1 MYDFDDIGID
11 VVEKGMLIPLL
22 RVPGHFLIQR
32 HLMRAWSLM
41 QKLIFHDKNSFVIW
55 ILMFEL
61 KHCIPINLDVDY
73 GMFTITVNL
82 MT

>member
-1 MYDFDDIGID
+1 MTLMIL
-11 VVEKGMLIPLL
+11 VLMLL
-22 RVPGHFLIQR
+22 RREVDTSSAC
-32 HLMRAWSLM
+32 AWPLSTPAAPNESIVINA
-41 QKLIFHDKNSFVIW
+41 KIDFFIIKNSFVIW

-73 GMFTITVNL
+73 GMFTITVHL

>member
-32 HLMRAWSLM
+32 HLINAKIDFFM
-41 QKLIFHDKNSFVIW
+41 IKNSFVIW

>member
-1 MYDFDDIGID
+1 MTLMIL
-11 VVEKGMLIPLL
+11 VLMLL
-22 RVPGHFLIQR
+22 RRDVDTSSAC
-32 HLMRAWSLM
+32 AWPLSNPAAPNESM
-41 QKLIFHDKNSFVIW
+41 VINAKLIFHDKNSFVIW